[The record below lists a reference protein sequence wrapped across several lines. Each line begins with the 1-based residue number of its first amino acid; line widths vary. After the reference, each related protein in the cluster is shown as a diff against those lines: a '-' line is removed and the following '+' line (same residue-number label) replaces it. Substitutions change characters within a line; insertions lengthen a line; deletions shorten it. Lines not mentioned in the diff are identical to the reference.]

1 LGKKVGKKD
10 TMMFRMIDGILCGGG
25 SNKVGRDE
33 FGALMNKLVKRMLAV
48 RTGRSPDDRLLD
60 ERL

>member
-1 LGKKVGKKD
+1 
-10 TMMFRMIDGILCGGG
+10 MMFRMIDGILCGGG